1 MSVWGLL
8 SSITF
13 SSSHGNQGQPFLLL
27 SAFPRTLVKFVYV
40 LTCDVITP
48 KWRLVLGSADRY
60 AGNMAAGSR
69 KCGSVRRK
77 CSLKMARKAGFIR
90 SLHESSRNEMFSRC
104 GSWENVCVC
113 VCVCLYTNTANRI
126 CLNTV

>member
-60 AGNMAAGSR
+60 VGNVLLKSLGKLDLSVAFTRVLGMECSRAAALTR
-69 KCGSVRRK
+69 
-77 CSLKMARKAGFIR
+77 M
-90 SLHESSRNEMFSRC
+90 
-104 GSWENVCVC
+104 CV
-113 VCVCLYTNTANRI
+113 
-126 CLNTV
+126 

>member
-104 GSWENVCVC
+104 GSWENMCVC
-113 VCVCLYTNTANRI
+113 VCGKNTIAVAVSI
-126 CLNTV
+126 VFLF